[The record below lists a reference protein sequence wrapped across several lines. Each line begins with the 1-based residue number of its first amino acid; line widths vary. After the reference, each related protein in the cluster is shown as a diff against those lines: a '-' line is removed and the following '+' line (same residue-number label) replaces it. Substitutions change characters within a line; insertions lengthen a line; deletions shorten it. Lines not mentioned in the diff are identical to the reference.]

1 VIPVLTPDEM
11 RAADAAALVALG
23 PGRESVLIERAG
35 HAVAGAAMAMMGG
48 AYGRRVTVLAGPGH
62 NGDDGRAAARRLG
75 DRGARVRVLDPGS
88 CRDLFI
94 DPRDADL
101 VIDGAF
107 GIGFRGEWNPPMV
120 IGVPVLAVDLPS
132 GLDACTGAAGAL
144 VPADRTVTFA
154 APKVGMFLGDGPEAC
169 GTVEVADIGVPVD
182 ETGAGVYLVED
193 ADVAAWLPVR
203 QRDEHKWSNALRVV
217 AGSEGMLGASALVSA
232 AAMRAGAGI
241 VHLSWRGSGAHPALP
256 TEVVGRP
263 LPAGDWAATITAD
276 LDRFHA
282 LVVGPGLGRGD
293 DTAASLRR
301 LLADADLPVVV
312 DGDGLADAVDPHG
325 THDTLRG
332 RTAPTVLTPHD
343 GEFAMLGGDAMD
355 SDRIGATRALAVR
368 TGCTVLRKGPVT
380 IVADPG
386 GACYIVVAG
395 DARLA
400 TAGTGDVLAGM
411 IGALLAR
418 GMAPAEAAAA
428 AAHLHGRAAASCP
441 REGTIARD
449 VVARIP
455 DAIEEVLSHV
465 G

>member
-1 VIPVLTPDEM
+1 MIPVLTPDEM
-11 RAADAAALVALG
+11 RAADAAARSSLG
-23 PGRESVLIERAG
+23 PDRGSVLIERAG
-35 HAVAGAAMAMMGG
+35 HAVARAAMVMMGG

-62 NGDDGRAAARRLG
+62 NGDDGREAARRLV
-75 DRGARVRVLDPGS
+75 DRGSHVRILDPGD

-94 DPRDADL
+94 DARDADL

-107 GIGFRGEWNPPMV
+107 GIGFRGQWDPPMV

-132 GLDACTGAAGAL
+132 GLDAATGAAGAL

-154 APKVGMFLGDGPEAC
+154 APKIGMFLGDGPEAC
-169 GTVEVADIGVPVD
+169 GSVEVVDIGVSLD
-182 ETGAGVYLVED
+182 GSGAGVYLVED
-193 ADVAAWLPVR
+193 SDVAAWLPVR

-241 VHLSWRGSGAHPALP
+241 VHLSWRGAGAHPALP

-263 LPAGDWAATITAD
+263 LPAGDWAETVTSD
-276 LDRFHA
+276 LGRFHA

-293 DTAASLRR
+293 DTAASLRSV
-301 LLADADLPVVV
+301 LAVADLPVVI

-325 THDTLRG
+325 THETLRG
-332 RTAPTVLTPHD
+332 RGAPTVLTPHD
-343 GEFAMLGGDAMD
+343 GEFALLGGDALD
-355 SDRIGATRALAVR
+355 RDRIGATRALAAR

-380 IVADPG
+380 VVADPE
-386 GACYIVVAG
+386 GACYLVATG

-428 AAHLHGRAAASCP
+428 GAHLHGRAASSCP

-455 DAIEEVLSHV
+455 DAIEEVLTGV